1 MPGPPFIAYPLHL
14 GSTTR
19 YDSIPGSKLPKYHF
33 LVWKI
38 WTFAW
43 YNGKS
48 PNKFCWLFEN
58 IRILSHRKIWG
69 FYGPSV
75 PWLSS
80 LSMPGSANPWCMAAL
95 LHPSAYPHTSRRCF
109 HLQRLGGFMDVGKQA
124 WRDIIYHLTWYH
136 MIAEYWYYVYY
147 VSFFPTLE
155 NNNLHQFNLDRIWL
169 GNILILQIPNITI
182 TTQHFFVFRGTHS
195 LEDLER
201 WQQWAPVPW
210 CG

>member
-1 MPGPPFIAYPLHL
+1 MQNHLRLNQIESKQSLCLTDSISNTGASIHSLPPASWIHNKMRL
-14 GSTTR
+14 
-19 YDSIPGSKLPKYHF
+19 IPGSKWPKYQF
-33 LVWKI
+33 LGWKI

-48 PNKFCWLFEN
+48 TNKFCWLFEN

-136 MIAEYWYYVYY
+136 MVVE
-147 VSFFPTLE
+147 
-155 NNNLHQFNLDRIWL
+155 
-169 GNILILQIPNITI
+169 
-182 TTQHFFVFRGTHS
+182 
-195 LEDLER
+195 
-201 WQQWAPVPW
+201 
-210 CG
+210 